1 MFVGIHC
8 PVVYR
13 RAPEWPVVCGS
24 LDIRRCASPVS
35 ASPIKN
41 RALVTLMAG
50 HFSNDLLV
58 GVLPILYPSFKD
70 EFGLNNSQLGLVTLG
85 YAIAS
90 SLTQPL
96 FGYISDRVQR
106 RWFPPAIVLWGG
118 VFVGLYGFATGF
130 WSLFT
135 MATLAGLASAAF
147 HPLGAT
153 NAASVVH
160 DEHRNTSMSLYTVA
174 GTAGF
179 ALGPLVGVLL
189 ISLFGLHGTLG
200 FTLFAALSATFTA
213 TRMRHVEETQHA
225 HRQARIIDEHA
236 PLPPADYRMLARV
249 IVAIMLRS
257 WPYMAILQFTPLWYD
272 EMGYSSLFFGLL
284 VSAITL
290 FSALGTLG
298 GGWFADRIGGR
309 RVVVGSLAL
318 TMPMMLMYVQ
328 LPGAG
333 AFAFGPGYGMLS
345 DASSAIA
352 LLAAQRLMPGRAG
365 VASSTILGL
374 GFVSGGLGVPIVGA
388 LIDSVGYTSGLSALI
403 FVNLA
408 ATLIAATIPAR
419 VWGPGRSRL
428 PVEHTAATV

>member
-1 MFVGIHC
+1 V
-8 PVVYR
+8 P
-13 RAPEWPVVCGS
+13 
-24 LDIRRCASPVS
+24 

-58 GVLPILYPSFKD
+58 GVLPILYPSFKA
-70 EFGLNNSQLGLVTLG
+70 EFGMSNSQLGLVTLG

-90 SLTQPL
+90 SLTQPI

-106 RWFPPAIVLWGG
+106 RWFPPVIVLWGG
-118 VFVGLYGFATGF
+118 IFVGMYGFATGF
-130 WSLFT
+130 WSLFV

-153 NAASVVH
+153 NAASVVR

-189 ISLFGLHGTLG
+189 VRLFGLHGTIG
-200 FTLFAALSATFTA
+200 FTLFASLSAALMA
-213 TRMRHVEETQHA
+213 TRMRQVEETQHA
-225 HRQARIIDEHA
+225 HRHARTFHEQVA
-236 PLPPADYRMLARV
+236 LPPADYRMLARI

-257 WPYMAILQFTPLWYD
+257 WTYMAILQFTPLWYD
-272 EMGYSSLFFGLL
+272 EMGYSSLFFGVLIT
-284 VSAITL
+284 VVTL

-309 RVVVGSLAL
+309 KVVVGSLAL
-318 TMPMMLMYVQ
+318 TMPMMLMYVH

-408 ATLIAATIPAR
+408 ATLIAATIPAT
-419 VWGPGRSRL
+419 VWGAGRSRSR
-428 PVEHTAATV
+428 VEQSATAT